1 MEMIHELS
9 RWKNQEKIR
18 VSFFLRL
25 NTFIFFLQ
33 LFHHDN
39 VMMKLFF
46 LCTDEIWSKHLSI
59 DFLKRK
65 KIHFRDNRKWWFW
78 VVTVLFCC
86 NKERNQCYSDSFLLF
101 LACSVILIGIGE
113 AVEWAGEL
121 DLTRKMLRN
130 DGKTDPRQMSCF
142 ITNFLMLL
150 RSLRAQ
156 NSLKKSI
163 FVFVFDQMSSVGFL

>member
-46 LCTDEIWSKHLSI
+46 CAPMKFGQNIFRLIFWNEKNIFETTENGDFEWSP
-59 DFLKRK
+59 
-65 KIHFRDNRKWWFW
+65 
-78 VVTVLFCC
+78 FCFAAIKSATSATLIVSC
-86 NKERNQCYSDSFLLF
+86 SFLRVQWF
-101 LACSVILIGIGE
+101 L
-113 AVEWAGEL
+113 
-121 DLTRKMLRN
+121 
-130 DGKTDPRQMSCF
+130 
-142 ITNFLMLL
+142 
-150 RSLRAQ
+150 
-156 NSLKKSI
+156 
-163 FVFVFDQMSSVGFL
+163 

>member
-39 VMMKLFF
+39 VMIKLLF

-65 KIHFRDNRKWWFW
+65 KYILETTENGDFEWSP
-78 VVTVLFCC
+78 FCFAAIKSATSATLIVSC
-86 NKERNQCYSDSFLLF
+86 SFLRVQWF
-101 LACSVILIGIGE
+101 L
-113 AVEWAGEL
+113 
-121 DLTRKMLRN
+121 
-130 DGKTDPRQMSCF
+130 
-142 ITNFLMLL
+142 
-150 RSLRAQ
+150 
-156 NSLKKSI
+156 
-163 FVFVFDQMSSVGFL
+163 

>member
-39 VMMKLFF
+39 VMIKLLF

-65 KIHFRDNRKWWFW
+65 KCIFETTEKGDFEWSPF
-78 VVTVLFCC
+78 VLL
-86 NKERNQCYSDSFLLF
+86 Q
-101 LACSVILIGIGE
+101 
-113 AVEWAGEL
+113 
-121 DLTRKMLRN
+121 
-130 DGKTDPRQMSCF
+130 
-142 ITNFLMLL
+142 
-150 RSLRAQ
+150 
-156 NSLKKSI
+156 
-163 FVFVFDQMSSVGFL
+163 